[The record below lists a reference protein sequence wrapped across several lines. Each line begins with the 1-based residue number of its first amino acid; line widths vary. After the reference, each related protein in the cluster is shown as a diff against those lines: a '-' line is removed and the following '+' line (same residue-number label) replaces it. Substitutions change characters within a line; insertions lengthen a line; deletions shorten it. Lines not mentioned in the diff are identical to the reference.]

1 MTLTSQL
8 GDRNTRLPLCSTS
21 SSPIPRD
28 TTGHA
33 CKITRSNRHCH
44 HNNISC
50 SLFNA
55 SHFMWIPGDYFL
67 KARTSAQAAVCLLYT
82 ADDSFRDIG
91 DAECNADNDL
101 HIHEQW
107 PAHTR
112 TMTCTYTNN
121 GLHLHDWCLHIHE
134 QLLDHAKQRLHNI
147 CTNND
152 LHIRTYN
159 KITYDIIMCM
169 RQYLHIS
176 VAHFGTNLQ
185 SVSFS

>member
-55 SHFMWIPGDYFL
+55 FHFMWIPGDYFL

-112 TMTCTYTNN
+112 TMACTYTTDACTYMNNYLTMQNSGYTIYARTMTCTYARTIK
-121 GLHLHDWCLHIHE
+121 LHMIL
-134 QLLDHAKQRLHNI
+134 
-147 CTNND
+147 
-152 LHIRTYN
+152 
-159 KITYDIIMCM
+159 
-169 RQYLHIS
+169 
-176 VAHFGTNLQ
+176 
-185 SVSFS
+185 